1 MNRFRLWLK
10 KIRTPV
16 TIMVVPHSR
25 SNSRSIKLP
34 VASIL
39 ALFALS
45 CLGVVYTASL
55 SVQAVEYYRLKNE
68 HYRLKKDYAAINQN
82 FKEMA
87 SAMSSLKQSESQFR
101 QLFSLGSKK
110 EVVKGFAAAEA
121 DSGSI
126 DIEALKKE
134 VNASMESV
142 KGIRAYLAQQRDTYL
157 ATPHGSPAEGR
168 ISSGFG
174 MREHPLFN
182 VQKLHT
188 GVDISLSLGTPL
200 HATADGVVSFAD
212 RSAGNGNIVVIEH
225 GHGYSTVYAHNT
237 KNLVRSGQKVKRG
250 EIIAYSG
257 STGFSTGPH
266 VHYEVWVDGKSV
278 NPAPFLKEGAS

>member
-1 MNRFRLWLK
+1 MNRLRLWLK

-39 ALFALS
+39 ALFVLS
-45 CLGVVYTASL
+45 CLGVVYTVSL
-55 SVQAVEYYRLKNE
+55 SVHAVEYYRLK
-68 HYRLKKDYAAINQN
+68 RDYAAMNKQ

-87 SAMSSLKQSESQFR
+87 SAMSSLKQAESQFR

-110 EVVKGFAAAEA
+110 EVLSGLDADEA
-121 DSGSI
+121 DAGSI
-126 DIEALKKE
+126 DLEALKKE

-142 KGIRAYLAQQRDTYL
+142 KGIRAYLAEQRDIFLT
-157 ATPHGSPAEGR
+157 TPHGWPADGR

-174 MREHPLFN
+174 MREHPLFH
-182 VQKLHT
+182 VKKLHT

-200 HATADGVVSFAD
+200 HATADGVISFAG

-237 KNLVRSGQKVKRG
+237 ENLVRSGQTVKRG
-250 EIIAYSG
+250 EVVAYSG

-278 NPAPFLKEGAS
+278 NPAPFLKGGAS